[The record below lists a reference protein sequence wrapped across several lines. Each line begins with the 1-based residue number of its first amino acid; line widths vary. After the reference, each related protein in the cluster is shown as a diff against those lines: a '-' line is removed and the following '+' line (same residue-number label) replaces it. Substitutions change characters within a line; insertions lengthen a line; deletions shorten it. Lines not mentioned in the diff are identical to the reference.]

1 MSLPIRTCTALM
13 LAAAVP
19 DAVHA
24 SNIWA
29 DVYLGDRWHG
39 VVSTDPISDA
49 TVFSVYVATAR
60 VNDTTLGPDLARV
73 GLTCRA
79 GKARLVFEWSFKA
92 AGAAN
97 LTVEYRFEGRPGR
110 SVKARYVNR
119 TLEEATAVADIR
131 QFLADAG
138 ESQSLIVRVNSDMYG
153 ISTATFRTKAGAD
166 MAARFAAACPVVS
179 PR

>member
-1 MSLPIRTCTALM
+1 M
-13 LAAAVP
+13 LAALPEIA
-19 DAVHA
+19 HA

-29 DVYLGDRWHG
+29 DAYFGDRWHG
-39 VVSTDPISDA
+39 VASTDAITDA
-49 TVFSVYVATAR
+49 TVFSVYVVTAT
-60 VNDTTLGPDLARV
+60 VNDTTLGPDVARV

-79 GKARLVFEWSFKA
+79 GKARLVFEWNFKA

-119 TLEEATAVADIR
+119 MLEEATAVADIR
-131 QFLADAG
+131 QFLADAR
-138 ESQSLIVRVNSDMYG
+138 ESQSLTVRVNSDMYG
-153 ISTATFRTKAGAD
+153 VSTATFRTKAGAD
-166 MAARFAAACPVVS
+166 TAARFAAACPVVS